1 MMVEGFM
8 GAFVFG
14 FLGTALPRLTG
25 TSRFSRVELGIFIV
39 LLLGAVGLHIG
50 QQYVLGDA
58 VFLGL
63 LLLFALRMGWRF
75 SQRSDAPPPSFALVA
90 FGFANAIAGT
100 VLLLAGVAGV
110 GDMRW
115 PALGLLLLYEGFV
128 LYLVL
133 GVGGF
138 LLPRFLGVLAR
149 VDASEARETSKQ
161 WKAHAVFAAAIGV
174 VLLTSFFVEVF
185 AVMPKLAGVMRFL
198 AAAAFLGVEILF
210 GRSTVPSVTV
220 TRCLRVALLLL
231 LLGVLFPVIWPMQR
245 VAGLHI
251 VFIGGFT
258 LITFTVATRVVL
270 GHSGKGHLVMQ
281 PLPFLRVAAGLLVI
295 AAILRAVGDF
305 QWALRGRLLEG
316 ASYCWMFAAAVWSW
330 RVLPNVRVP
339 DSPEENDP

>member
-100 VLLLAGVAGV
+100 ALLLAGVAGV

-149 VDASEARETSKQ
+149 VDASESA
-161 WKAHAVFAAAIGV
+161 
-174 VLLTSFFVEVF
+174 
-185 AVMPKLAGVMRFL
+185 
-198 AAAAFLGVEILF
+198 
-210 GRSTVPSVTV
+210 
-220 TRCLRVALLLL
+220 
-231 LLGVLFPVIWPMQR
+231 
-245 VAGLHI
+245 
-251 VFIGGFT
+251 
-258 LITFTVATRVVL
+258 
-270 GHSGKGHLVMQ
+270 
-281 PLPFLRVAAGLLVI
+281 
-295 AAILRAVGDF
+295 
-305 QWALRGRLLEG
+305 
-316 ASYCWMFAAAVWSW
+316 
-330 RVLPNVRVP
+330 
-339 DSPEENDP
+339 